1 MSLGSEL
8 WRISVN
14 GMGRSVTRQRAKFL
28 TVYREQLN
36 PKLDCEDYAEDSQ
49 KAESPGIKIAIKLN
63 VSKYPVT
70 LRGKCDS

>member
-1 MSLGSEL
+1 MAYICKWYGKK
-8 WRISVN
+8 RD
-14 GMGRSVTRQRAKFL
+14 QAKSKVCDCL
-28 TVYREQLN
+28 SRTA
-36 PKLDCEDYAEDSQ
+36 KSKADCEDYAEDSQ